1 MSLSLSDKVK
11 IAPEIEQPRD
21 NTIDLGPQESMMME
35 VNNQDGS
42 DLGGGLMP
50 DKDTQEDDQFT
61 KVVSSKKQKS
71 NRQVELLTVKV

>member
-11 IAPEIEQPRD
+11 IDPKIEQPTD

-42 DLGGGLMP
+42 DLGGGFMP